1 MLNMSLLPERL
12 AYIYKLR
19 PDLEGEQGQTGL
31 IRASQASKS
40 VVNQWLHGGIKSIDI
55 RYALN
60 IERALGFCH
69 IWLMTGDGDPLLPSA
84 ARQGDAPTPDSMSAK
99 CETVDE
105 LRALTAYRLANETE
119 RKAFT
124 AIVGAI
130 LGRADAERRNKA

>member
-1 MLNMSLLPERL
+1 MKLLPERL
-12 AYIYKLR
+12 AYIYELR

-40 VVNQWLHGGIKSIDI
+40 VVNQWLRGGIKSMDI

-69 IWLMTGDGDPLLPSA
+69 IWLMTGDGDPLLPA
-84 ARQGDAPTPDSMSAK
+84 AGNEGSKFMPDSLSAN
-99 CETVDE
+99 CGTVDE

-119 RKAFT
+119 RRAFVSL
-124 AIVGAI
+124 VGAI
-130 LGRADAERRNKA
+130 LGRADGERRNKA